1 MKIALAQI
9 NPTIADFNGNL
20 KKIRDFS
27 AKARNQG
34 ANLVVF
40 PEQALSGYPA
50 LDLWEDPAFIR
61 ENIRAIKKLAA
72 GSGELGIIVGFS
84 SFNGARFGKPI
95 HNSAAFLH
103 QGKIKAVRHKTLL
116 PTYDVFDEAR
126 YFERA
131 SSNSPFK
138 FKGKTIGLSICE
150 DAWFG
155 EKNGKR
161 KLYQTDPIRLQAREG
176 ADILIN
182 ISASPFT
189 RGKNIQRRKIMSSHA
204 KKNKLPFFYCNMTGG
219 NDEIVFDGRSC
230 VFDRQGRLIH
240 QAKAFSEDILV
251 VDLEKMPPPASPNEM
266 SEIEEIE
273 GALVTGIQDYLS
285 KSKISKVFVGLSGG
299 IDSAVVAALA
309 VKSLGKYRVTGI
321 SMPSRYSSEGSI
333 FDAKILAQNLQ
344 IRFLSVPIANLHNAY
359 KETLTN
365 FIDGNPE
372 DLWEQ
377 NIQARIRGNILMA
390 LANKEGGMVLTTG
403 NKSELSVG
411 YCTLY
416 GDMSGGLAPLADVP
430 KETVYQLAGWINRER
445 EIIPLNS
452 IQKAPSAELKPGQK
466 DEDDLPPYPV
476 LDQIL
481 KLHIEQRLGLDE
493 IAKKGF
499 SKKLVQETLRRIELA
514 EYKRRQAPPCIKIS
528 PKAFGVGRRMPIAR
542 GTYLGEAP

>member
-1 MKIALAQI
+1 VKIALAQI
-9 NPTIADFNGNL
+9 NPTIADFSGNL

-27 AKARNQG
+27 AKAQKQG
-34 ANLVVF
+34 ASLVVF

-61 ENIRAIKKLAA
+61 ENSRAIKKLAA
-72 GSGELGIIVGFS
+72 ESGELGIIVGFS
-84 SFNGARFGKPI
+84 SFNSAPFGKPI
-95 HNSAAFLH
+95 HNSAALLH
-103 QGKIKAVRHKTLL
+103 RGKIKASRHKTLL

-126 YFERA
+126 YFKPAR
-131 SSNSPFK
+131 SNPPFK
-138 FKGKTIGLSICE
+138 FKGKTIGLTICE
-150 DAWFG
+150 DAWFS
-155 EKNGKR
+155 EKNGNK
-161 KLYQTDPIRLQAREG
+161 KLYQTDPIGLQARQG

-182 ISASPFT
+182 ISASPFI
-189 RGKNIQRRKIMSSHA
+189 RGKNLQRRKIMSAHA
-204 KKNKLPFFYCNMTGG
+204 RKNQLPFFYCNMTGG

-230 VFDRQGRLIH
+230 VFDHKGRLID
-240 QAKAFSEDILV
+240 QAKAFSEDILL
-251 VDLEKMPPPASPNEM
+251 VDLENMPPPASPSDM

-273 GALVTGIQDYLS
+273 GALITGIGDYLS
-285 KSKISKVFVGLSGG
+285 KCKISKVFVGLSGG

-309 VKSLGKYRVTGI
+309 VKALGKDRVTGV
-321 SMPSRYSSEGSI
+321 SMPSRYSSQGSI
-333 FDAKILAQNLQ
+333 VDAKTLAQNLQ
-344 IRFLSVPIANLHNAY
+344 IRFLSVPISSLHDSY
-359 KETLTN
+359 KETLKN
-365 FIDGNPE
+365 FIGGNPE

-430 KETVYQLAGWINRER
+430 KETVYQLAQWINREK

-481 KLHIEQRLGLDE
+481 KLHIEERLGLDE

-499 SKKLVQETLRRIELA
+499 SKNLVKETLRRIELS
-514 EYKRRQAPPCIKIS
+514 EHKRRQAPPSIKIS

-542 GTYLGEAP
+542 GTYLDEEL